1 MNDDTPNA
9 DKLRN
14 NYYRTKITKVLHIN
28 SRVIWARKR
37 IKEMRRLIESETR
50 EATTADNAERSER
63 DGAKNRESVEWE
75 RENDS
80 KRDGDGEGE
89 TIILSIIVEVALM
102 ELFGIVRFKQNK
114 YINYKAIV
122 LRCKAIIC
130 LPFNF
135 DIYWNVH
142 FCFWPEFCL
151 HRRDY
156 IAMLVDVPHC
166 SWHSTIHTYVC
177 VWHWN
182 FHCPLGREK
191 H

>member
-50 EATTADNAERSER
+50 EPTTADNAERSER

-75 RENDS
+75 RKVDS
-80 KRDGDGEGE
+80 KWDGDGEGE

-135 DIYWNVH
+135 ELYTETCIFVFGPSFVYTAEIIL
-142 FCFWPEFCL
+142 P
-151 HRRDY
+151 
-156 IAMLVDVPHC
+156 C
-166 SWHSTIHTYVC
+166 SWCAALLLTQHHTYVC